1 MAFTRPAWIARALL
15 VIVSVSIGALVGE
28 LSLRAVG
35 FPYRMV
41 EFVPS
46 GVPGHFLMKP
56 NQDFLQTWED
66 PPTRMHINSL
76 GLRGDE
82 IDPDRCWTILAL
94 GDSFTFEGGFVTKLQ
109 DQLNQRF
116 GAGVEVVNAGYGGA
130 TIDRE
135 AVVFEKQGVA
145 VQPDVVILQ
154 FFPNDIEAL
163 LEGKQPERVYEQFEF
178 PFKPLL
184 RQTATYQLLFRL
196 RLTASRRNAGSAYED
211 TERGVPYFH
220 FRTDQFYGEPL
231 PARLQQAWERY
242 FEHLGTLIERI
253 RQEGMQL
260 MMLVIPD
267 EYQFSRPNLNP
278 LPQQLISRF
287 VARWH
292 VPVVDVLSAFQSAET
307 EALTLYRDPESDGH
321 LTPRGDSVVA
331 SALFDALTEQNWV
344 HACDS

>member
-1 MAFTRPAWIARALL
+1 MSVL
-15 VIVSVSIGALVGE
+15 VGALVGE
-28 LSLRAVG
+28 LSLRALG

-56 NQDFLQTWED
+56 NQDFLQPWED

-76 GLRGDE
+76 GLRGDD

-94 GDSFTFEGGFVTKLQ
+94 GDSFTFEGGFVTKLH
-109 DQLNQRF
+109 DQLNERF
-116 GAGVEVVNAGYGGA
+116 GAGIEVVNAGYGGA

-135 AVVFEKQGVA
+135 AVVFEKQGVL
-145 VQPDVVILQ
+145 VKPDVVILQ

-163 LEGKQPERVYEQFEF
+163 LEGKQPERVYQQLEF

-211 TERGVPYFH
+211 TESGVPYLL
-220 FRTDQFYGEPL
+220 FRTKQFYGEPL
-231 PARLQQAWERY
+231 PARLQRAWERY

-253 RQEGMQL
+253 RREGIRL

-267 EYQFSRPNLNP
+267 VYQFSSPNLNP

-287 VARWH
+287 VGKWH
-292 VPVVDVLSAFQSAET
+292 VPVVDILPVFQSAET
-307 EALTLYRDPESDGH
+307 ETLTLYRDPESDGH

-331 SALFDALTEQNWV
+331 SALLDALTELNWV